1 MERTVNWPGAKPIAD
16 LHTHSSA
23 SDGELAPAA
32 LVAKARAMGLSTL
45 ALTDHDTVAGLDEA
59 RAAAEESGIEFI
71 PGIEIE
77 IDFQPGEFH
86 LLGYGIDAHA
96 RALVAAIETLARAR
110 HERNAAILER
120 IAQAGLPLDTAR
132 IEALSREAYLG
143 RPHLAD
149 LLVGAG
155 CARNRQDAFDRY
167 LGKGRPFYIK
177 KSCLPLEEALS
188 VIAEA
193 GGVPVVAHP
202 YSLFVSK
209 ANLGMLFSQW
219 KEMGIHGI
227 EAYHPTAKYGQ
238 CAILERMARERGMF
252 ITAGSDF
259 HGKARPECGLG
270 RTAGNMPIDA
280 RFRDGLVEALR
291 DSRRRSASE

>member
-1 MERTVNWPGAKPIAD
+1 MSQVD
-16 LHTHSSA
+16 LHTHSTA

-32 LVAKARAMGLSTL
+32 LIEKARALGLSTI
-45 ALTDHDTVAGLDEA
+45 ALTDHDTVAGIVEA
-59 RAAAEESGIEFI
+59 RGAAAQAGIEFI

-77 IDFQPGEFH
+77 IDFEPGEFH
-86 LLGYGIDAHA
+86 LLGYGIDPGSPQLLEATG
-96 RALVAAIETLARAR
+96 RLAVAR

-120 IAQAGLPLDTAR
+120 IAAAGLPLDTAK
-132 IEALSREAYLG
+132 IAALSRESYIG

-149 LLVGAG
+149 LLVAAR

-188 VIAEA
+188 VIRAA
-193 GGVPVVAHP
+193 GGVVVVAHP

-209 ANLGMLFSQW
+209 AMLGKFFSLW
-219 KEMGIHGI
+219 KEMGVGGI

-252 ITAGSDF
+252 VTAGSDF

-270 RTAGNMPIDA
+270 RTAGNMPIER
-280 RFRDGLVEALR
+280 RFRDELVEALARLSQNR
-291 DSRRRSASE
+291 D

>member
-1 MERTVNWPGAKPIAD
+1 MGNTVNWPGAKPIAD

-23 SDGELAPAA
+23 SDGELAPSA
-32 LVAKARAMGLSTL
+32 LIARARATGLATL
-45 ALTDHDTVAGLDEA
+45 ALTDHDTVAGLEEA
-59 RAAAEESGIEFI
+59 RAAAEEVGIEFI

-86 LLGYGIDAHA
+86 LLGYGIDAHSA
-96 RALVAAIETLARAR
+96 ALLAAIEKLALAR

-132 IEALSREAYLG
+132 ISALSSEVYLG

-188 VIAEA
+188 VIASA
-193 GGVPVVAHP
+193 GGVPVIAHP

-209 ANLGMLFSQW
+209 ANLGMLFSRW
-219 KEMGIHGI
+219 REMGIHGV

-270 RTAGNMPIDA
+270 RSSGGMPIDA
-280 RFRDGLVEALR
+280 RFRDELMSALLQ
-291 DSRRRSASE
+291 SRTRAST